1 VWSVRFLSKEKGLS
15 ISGFDVPPRST
26 VDPTAKV
33 ETAGG
38 GQEEGEGYVGMNEER
53 DPEEEH
59 EDNGDYEA
67 ESSPA
72 RCGVNVK
79 ERPGGRGKSRA
90 PPPPAAVSPTTIVS
104 LVNAVLGEGDVTVK
118 INNTV
123 VPFCPSVPA

>member
-1 VWSVRFLSKEKGLS
+1 MRLLSKEKGLS

-26 VDPTAKV
+26 VNPTAKV
-33 ETAGG
+33 GTAGR
-38 GQEEGEGYVGMNEER
+38 GQGEGEGDVKMNEER

-104 LVNAVLGEGDVTVK
+104 LVNVVLGEGDVTVK

-123 VPFCPSVPA
+123 VPFCPFVPA